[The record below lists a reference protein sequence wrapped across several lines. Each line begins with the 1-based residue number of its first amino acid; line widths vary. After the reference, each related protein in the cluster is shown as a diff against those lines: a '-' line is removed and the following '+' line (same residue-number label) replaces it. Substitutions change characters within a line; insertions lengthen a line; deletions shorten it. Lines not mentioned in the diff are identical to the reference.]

1 MYFALTPLLPVLSR
15 CVLSC
20 PGCSA
25 CASGSVW
32 LPFSCVRPLSTTP
45 SNSIMG
51 QGLGEPQFTWS
62 VSPAVLSL
70 LLWSIL
76 KSSKLSLKKVLSFQL
91 PPSTVYLDCHKLR
104 GNTGTQFCCGFI
116 FQTWFFE
123 VITFINML
131 AVQLWLKTNYLLNI
145 LYSGCFFC

>member
-1 MYFALTPLLPVLSR
+1 MYFALTPPLPVLSR

-51 QGLGEPQFTWS
+51 RGPDEPPSTWS
-62 VSPAVLSL
+62 VSPSERLSGCYRALKSIKIRSFSLSVIFFSIAAIAPWVLFCHCSILGVVAHVFNYIVTSL
-70 LLWSIL
+70 ERITLWVYISSLIFFLWSRYFHWYII
-76 KSSKLSLKKVLSFQL
+76 
-91 PPSTVYLDCHKLR
+91 
-104 GNTGTQFCCGFI
+104 G
-116 FQTWFFE
+116 
-123 VITFINML
+123 
-131 AVQLWLKTNYLLNI
+131 
-145 LYSGCFFC
+145 